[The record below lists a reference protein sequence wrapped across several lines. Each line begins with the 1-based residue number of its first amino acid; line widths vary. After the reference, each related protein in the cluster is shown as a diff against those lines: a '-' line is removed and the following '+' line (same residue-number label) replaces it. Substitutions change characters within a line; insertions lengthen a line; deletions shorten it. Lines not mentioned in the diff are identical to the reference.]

1 MLIMVDLN
9 EHSQC
14 HLQVLV
20 RNIQVGLISYSGP
33 VLQVIAAGDGIRHRS
48 SLPVKAYSE

>member
-1 MLIMVDLN
+1 MLIMVNLN

-14 HLQVLV
+14 HLQDVV
-20 RNIQVGLISYSGP
+20 RDTEVGVISYSDP
-33 VLQVIAAGDGIRHRS
+33 ALQVSTAGDGIRHKG